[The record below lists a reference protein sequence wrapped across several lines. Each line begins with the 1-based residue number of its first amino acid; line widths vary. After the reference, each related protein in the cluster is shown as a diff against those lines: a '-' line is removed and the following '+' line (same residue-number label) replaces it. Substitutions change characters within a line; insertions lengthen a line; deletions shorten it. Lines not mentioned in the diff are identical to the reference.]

1 MDNWRKSMDK
11 KFINLTIENIESEHL
26 CCAISDKKHQMGV
39 VAKKNWLK
47 ERIIEG
53 HVFRKLDEKG
63 KVFIEY
69 APLETAWVPIYGN
82 NYLYIYCLWVSGSFK
97 GKGYAKS
104 LIEYCINDA
113 KEKGKSGVCILSS
126 KKKRPYLMDKKFL
139 LKYGFKTV
147 DVIKD
152 EYELLALS
160 FDGEKPYFSEKV
172 KEMKIDNKEL
182 TIYYTL
188 QCPYVLNC
196 IKEVTEYCSRNNI
209 LLSLKIVDTL
219 EKAKNLPC
227 IFNNWAVFYNGKY
240 ETNHLLNKTFLK
252 KKFQL

>member
-1 MDNWRKSMDK
+1 MNKH
-11 KFINLTIENIESEHL
+11 FINLTVENIDKEHL

-39 VAKKNWLK
+39 SAKKNWLK

-53 HVFRKLDEKG
+53 HIFRKLDEKG

-69 APLETAWVPIYGN
+69 APLETAWVPIYGE

-104 LIEYCINDA
+104 LIEYCINNA

-126 KKKRPYLMDKKFL
+126 KKKKPYLSDKKFL
-139 LKYGFKTV
+139 LKCGFETV
-147 DVIKD
+147 DTIKND
-152 EYELLALS
+152 YELLALS
-160 FDGEKPYFSEKV
+160 FNGKKPYFSEKV
-172 KEMKIDNKEL
+172 KEMKINNKEL
-182 TIYYTL
+182 TIYYSL
-188 QCPYVLNC
+188 QCPYILNC
-196 IKEVTEYCSRNNI
+196 INQVEEYCNKNNI
-209 LLSLKIVDTL
+209 PLNIIAIDTL

-240 ETNHLLNKTFLK
+240 KTNYLMNESFLK
-252 KKFQL
+252 KSFQL